1 MPFSPTFPGLIV
13 ESFNE
18 RINQGLRREEPSA
31 ILSLEEQ
38 LFWASTP
45 KKYEEEPAWT
55 EKIPPLKDTLH
66 IPHSQPY
73 TERLTTFEDQDV
85 DPHFKKKN
93 TLAIRPRIH
102 FI

>member
-1 MPFSPTFPGLIV
+1 VLACIPGLIV

-38 LFWASTP
+38 LYWASTP

-55 EKIPPLKDTLH
+55 EKVPPLKDMLH

-73 TERLTTFEDQDV
+73 TEQLTSFDDKDV

-93 TLAIRPRIH
+93 ILAIRPHIH